1 MSDFRKAPPA
11 PPEANLGNITPFR
24 PDRRRQVCGLL
35 KSLSILGLVCFL
47 IYSVWN
53 YHEQLSLTNLR
64 RMASYLS
71 GGWSGGGAGTE
82 GFSLL
87 FESDSVYCAFGD
99 GLAAVAGDTLSF
111 VNAQGQEQLRAQ
123 LKYSNPALS
132 AAADNLLAYDRG
144 GKSLCLTNRYA
155 ALWQIELESDIISA
169 SVNYNGAFSVVTDE
183 QGYRAAVTLY
193 DNRKKTRFKW
203 STSEYYIMKSC
214 VSPDARRLAALCMS
228 EDGGRRVSAV
238 RVFSTDREEPLF
250 DIPLGDLTVYS
261 MEYYEQDSL
270 MVVTD
275 RGVFSYDEAGRE
287 RGRFEYSQGSA
298 VTFCHEMGRLP
309 CLALETGDKNQRS
322 RAVVVDENGGL
333 VFDRYY
339 AEAARDISYGGDYV
353 ALLLRDKVEQ
363 ASVLAGGGEASCQEI
378 NARALLQREDGGVVL
393 IYADRAELLYLN

>member
-1 MSDFRKAPPA
+1 MSDFRKAPPPLSA
-11 PPEANLGNITPFR
+11 AGLDNITPFR
-24 PDRRRQVCGLL
+24 PDRRRWVCGLL
-35 KSLSILGLVCFL
+35 KSLSVLGLLCFL
-47 IYSVWN
+47 IYSIWN

-64 RMASYLS
+64 RAASYLS
-71 GGWSGGGAGTE
+71 DSPSGGVGAG
-82 GFSLL
+82 GLSFAM
-87 FESDSVYCAFGD
+87 ESGSVCQAFGD
-99 GLAAVAGDTLSF
+99 GLAAFSGDTLSF
-111 VNAQGQEQLRAQ
+111 INAQGQEQLRAQ
-123 LKYSNPALS
+123 LKYANPALS

-155 ALWQIELESDIISA
+155 ALWQMELESDVISA

-193 DNRKKTRFKW
+193 DNQKKSRFKW

-228 EDGGRRVSAV
+228 EEGGRRVSAV

-270 MVVTD
+270 MIVAD
-275 RGVFSYDEAGRE
+275 RGVFSYDEKGRE
-287 RGRFEYSQGSA
+287 RGRFEYPKGSA

-309 CLALETGDKNQRS
+309 CLALETGDKNQRT
-322 RAVVVDENGGL
+322 RAAVIGEDGEL
-333 VFDRYY
+333 VFDRLY

-353 ALLLRDKVEQ
+353 ALLLRDRVEQ
-363 ASVLAGGGEASCQEI
+363 ASILPGGRSASYPEVK
-378 NARALLQREDGGVVL
+378 ARAILQREDGGVAL
-393 IYADRAELLYLN
+393 IYADRAEFRYMD